1 MASDEPSGFSFET
14 FDVTAARVS
23 QSHIASRLTAGPK
36 DESGR
41 FRVTK
46 GMSSL
51 SAAEDVSRKKDGV
64 TLMDP
69 TKAISCNVV
78 KRFAEAPVAGG
89 VNGRDS
95 KRSKTAADE
104 EKGERSSDAKTKK
117 KNDKNGGGRPC
128 SWLST
133 GLVVKILAKSL
144 KEAGHY
150 KKKGVVR
157 RVSAPHKAEVEIV
170 GSDPAALVEVDERD
184 LETVLPA
191 PGKPVRVVK
200 GDHAGSTGE
209 LRAVHE
215 KRFLAEVAVDAADGV
230 RQRVEFLQYDEV
242 CKVHAGGT
250 RAVQ

>member
-23 QSHIASRLTAGPK
+23 QSHIASRLTAGPR

-51 SAAEDVSRKKDGV
+51 SAAEDVSQKKNGV

-78 KRFAEAPVAGG
+78 KRFADAPAAGG
-89 VNGRDS
+89 VNDRDS
-95 KRSKTAADE
+95 KRSKTAADKD
-104 EKGERSSDAKTKK
+104 KGKPSSDTKK
-117 KNDKNGGGRPC
+117 KNDKDGGRPS

-157 RVSAPHKAEVEIV
+157 RISSPHKAEVEIL
-170 GSDPAALVEVDERD
+170 GSEPAVLVEVDERD

-242 CKVHAGGT
+242 CKVHLGGKQ
-250 RAVQ
+250 AVQ